1 MYLVHIGYSRFLFFF
16 ERMAQNIPFEE
27 VTYEFDK
34 FYENDNLHLLSDEI
48 YSLSTPKRRK
58 LPVRRLSD
66 ISYRSIDRT
75 GQGMNPARIY
85 IVYGMSKDLSSN
97 PFQIGALVPQHDPT
111 VVTTSLCPITLAV
124 VSAPAGKSGQTFSAV
139 PESSSKI
146 SSRRTKSSYR

>member
-1 MYLVHIGYSRFLFFF
+1 MCILGSSKKCIWFISGIPDSSSFSKGWHRTFLLKRSR
-16 ERMAQNIPFEE
+16 M
-27 VTYEFDK
+27 
-34 FYENDNLHLLSDEI
+34 
-48 YSLSTPKRRK
+48 SLINFSTPKRRK